1 MRLERFL
8 QVDAHSIMPSCG
20 ASRPSLCLWNRS
32 RVQEGT
38 EGRETGD
45 RSKGQSRKAPR
56 AGSQPERS
64 EESHLTEDSWALLPS
79 FTALEQLLKET
90 AGRGRGSGSG
100 SRRSP
105 EAFRGG
111 KLRLKAFRR
120 SQLLSTEEG
129 RAGRRAALEPAKS
142 SSKRRGPKATF
153 HARAFGA
160 LSARVRSEA
169 QKKPWLREALV
180 ETSSSR
186 PLRARAPRSPA
197 QGGGLWIPSKRRMER
212 ARQQSLRPK
221 AAVLKPHDAMRG
233 LKTGEAFRLVQSCS
247 GASKPLVLAARAR
260 GPDSGAFF
268 GWRAVEGVGLQAG
281 T

>member
-90 AGRGRGSGSG
+90 AGRGRGSDSG

-105 EAFRGG
+105 EAGRPGRPPG
-111 KLRLKAFRR
+111 RLR
-120 SQLLSTEEG
+120 
-129 RAGRRAALEPAKS
+129 AKS
-142 SSKRRGPKATF
+142 SSKRRGPKTF
-153 HARAFGA
+153 QARACRAFGA
-160 LSARVRSEA
+160 LSARQRS
-169 QKKPWLREALV
+169 PEALA
-180 ETSSSR
+180 SSGSAGR
-186 PLRARAPRSPA
+186 DFFEAP
-197 QGGGLWIPSKRRMER
+197 
-212 ARQQSLRPK
+212 
-221 AAVLKPHDAMRG
+221 
-233 LKTGEAFRLVQSCS
+233 TG
-247 GASKPLVLAARAR
+247 P
-260 GPDSGAFF
+260 GPGP
-268 GWRAVEGVGLQAG
+268 GP
-281 T
+281 